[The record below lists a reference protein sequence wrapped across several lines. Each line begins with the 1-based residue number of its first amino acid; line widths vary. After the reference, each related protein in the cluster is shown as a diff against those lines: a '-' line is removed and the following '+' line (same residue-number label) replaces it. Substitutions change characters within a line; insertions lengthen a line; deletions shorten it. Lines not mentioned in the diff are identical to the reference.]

1 MRSFPVKSLPPD
13 GEMERF
19 RASLS
24 FAASSASHCS
34 LVCSLVC
41 SSVILMIGICP
52 DGDFTV

>member
-24 FAASSASHCS
+24 FAASSASR
-34 LVCSLVC
+34 CSLVC